1 MIDLTE
7 SSYLFLNDLRLHY
20 LHWNLAEGNPM
31 LVLLHGL
38 ASNARIWEPVAPYL
52 VERGFG
58 LLAPDARGHGLTD
71 KPVGDYGFDT
81 MTRDLA
87 ALVNSF
93 ELEHPI
99 LIGHSWGAFVALDYA
114 SRFLVGPRAPA
125 GIGLVDGGATQLDE
139 SGLSWEEMHDRLTP
153 PRLAGMPLETF
164 LSLLSEHNAR
174 WQPNNQAVQ
183 IILAN
188 FDVSEDETISP
199 RLSFEHHMQIVRAM
213 WEYRTYDRFARLR
226 CPALIVIA
234 RPGEPLSQKEREQ
247 IVVKERGVDIA
258 QERIRDVRVEWM
270 ENTIHDIP
278 LQRPAELA
286 ALIAEFSA
294 SLTVKG

>member
-1 MIDLTE
+1 LTE

-20 LHWNLAEGNPM
+20 LHWNIAEGNPL

-52 VERGFG
+52 VERGFA

-71 KPVGDYGFDT
+71 KPDGDYGFAT

-87 ALVNSF
+87 ALINLYEPVR
-93 ELEHPI
+93 PI
-99 LIGHSWGAFVALDYA
+99 LIGHSWGAFVSLDYA
-114 SRFLVGPRAPA
+114 SRFSSGPRSPA
-125 GIGLVDGGATQLDE
+125 GIALVDGGATQLDE

-164 LSLLSEHNAR
+164 LSLLGEYNPR
-174 WQPNNQAVQ
+174 WQPDNQAMQ

-213 WEYRTYDRFARLR
+213 WEYKTYECFARLR
-226 CPALIVIA
+226 CPVLIVVA
-234 RPGEPLSQKEREQ
+234 RPSEPLSQKEREQ
-247 IVVKERGVDIA
+247 IALKERGVGMA
-258 QERIRDVRVEWM
+258 QERIGDVRVEWM
-270 ENTIHDIP
+270 GNTIHDIP

-286 ALIAEFSA
+286 ELIAGFA
-294 SLTVKG
+294 TSLTVNG